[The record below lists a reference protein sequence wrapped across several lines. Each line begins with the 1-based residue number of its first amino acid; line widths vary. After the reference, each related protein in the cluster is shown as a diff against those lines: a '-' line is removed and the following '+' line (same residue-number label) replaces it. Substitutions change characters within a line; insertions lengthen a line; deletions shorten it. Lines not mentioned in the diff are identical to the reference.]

1 MSKNKKTLLNE
12 TQVRQFMKLA
22 MLQPL
27 ANGFINEMNCGD
39 EEEPYE
45 EGMYETHGRGT
56 NELPTHQGRRRVME
70 EEEEEMMDDDE
81 DMDMADADEDPSL
94 DDSDVELVD
103 DEPEM
108 DIDQMGAAD
117 PGLDSGRTVSVDDFL
132 QALETALE
140 SAMGDEVEIDAED
153 EVLEPEDEEDMD
165 ADADL
170 DMDAEDADAGLDM
183 DAEDADADLLE
194 SVTKRVAARIL
205 KAALK
210 NK

>member
-56 NELPTHQGRRRVME
+56 DELPTHQGRRRVM

-170 DMDAEDADAGLDM
+170 DMDAEDADA
-183 DAEDADADLLE
+183 DLLE

>member
-39 EEEPYE
+39 GEIGEPYE
-45 EGMYETHGRGT
+45 EGMYETYGRGT
-56 NELPTHQGRRRVME
+56 NELPTHKGRRRVM

-108 DIDQMGAAD
+108 DIDQMAAAE
-117 PGLDSGRTVSVDDFL
+117 PEFDSGRTVSVDDFL

-170 DMDAEDADAGLDM
+170 DMDADADLDM

>member
-56 NELPTHQGRRRVME
+56 DELPTHQGRRRVM

-108 DIDQMGAAD
+108 DIDQMAAAE
-117 PGLDSGRTVSVDDFL
+117 PEFDSGRTVSVDDFL